1 MKNYLTMTLFIFIGL
16 CALSSCDN
24 MGRMTIDNDEDNL
37 NLRVDY
43 FDEDITI
50 EPLEASPGKAPGIKI
65 KLRATVLPPEVDGVN
80 LHANHVTVDEDY
92 AYVSYHTKGEKYC
105 GGIEII
111 NIADIKHP
119 QIISQGI
126 FNDTDA
132 TIAVRS
138 DNKIFLGEAT
148 DSDSNESFDSP
159 AALEV
164 ITLSDGKLT
173 IDTQRL
179 DISSYNA
186 NDILLFGSKV
196 CVTTGTTGGALT
208 IVDGDDFSVEKVI
221 PLEGAKA
228 IDSTEDTIIV
238 MEGTGAKLHLYDYE
252 YELIK
257 EIDLGLESNYQAKAE
272 IDILDDR
279 VYLSAW
285 DAGMQVFDLN
295 SEEIVNSVLVQ
306 NDGVCN
312 AVSVDGNY
320 AFMANATE
328 GVYVVEITSQ
338 DLEVVGSIKFKA
350 KENFENANFVAVNNN
365 KLFVA
370 TTGGL
375 MIFEIEI

>member
-1 MKNYLTMTLFIFIGL
+1 MKYYLTMTLCIFLGVSV
-16 CALSSCDN
+16 LSSCENTD
-24 MGRMTIDNDEDNL
+24 RVTIDNDEDSL
-37 NLRVDY
+37 NLRVEY
-43 FDEDITI
+43 FDEDVTI
-50 EPLEASPGKAPGIKI
+50 EPLNPTQAKPSGIKI
-65 KLRATVLPPEVDGVN
+65 KLKATVSPPEVDGVT

-92 AYVSYHTKGEKYC
+92 AYVTYHTKGEKYC
-105 GGIEII
+105 GGVEII
-111 NIADIKHP
+111 NITDMKKP
-119 QIISQGI
+119 EIISQAI

-138 DNKIFLGEAT
+138 DSKIFLGEAT
-148 DSDSNESFDSP
+148 DSEGNESFDSP

-173 IDTQRL
+173 ADTQRL

-186 NDILLFGSKV
+186 NDILLIGSKV
-196 CVTTGTTGGALT
+196 CVTSGTTGGSLT
-208 IVDGDDFSVEKVI
+208 IVDGDDFSVEKI
-221 PLEGAKA
+221 IRLEGAKA

-285 DAGMQVFDLN
+285 DAGMQVYDLN
-295 SEEIVNSVLVQ
+295 SEEIVNSVLVKK
-306 NDGVCN
+306 DGVCN
-312 AVSVDGNY
+312 AVSVEGDY
-320 AFMANATE
+320 AFMANATD
-328 GVYVVEITSQ
+328 GVYVVEITAQ
-338 DLEVVGSIKFKA
+338 DLEVVGSIKFKS
-350 KENFENANFVAVNNN
+350 NANYVAVNNN

-370 TTGGL
+370 TTDGL
-375 MIFEIEI
+375 MIFEIEN